1 MGTTS
6 TTTLQIGQRLERYRI
21 EGLLGSGGMGAVYRA
36 HDQMLQR
43 TVAIKVTDRADADT
57 RRLLLQ
63 EGRLAASLSHPAIC
77 RVHAIR
83 ADGNPPFIVMEHVQ
97 GIPLSTLIQ
106 GGRGLPVDVALRHT
120 RQLVDA
126 VAYAHHRGVVH
137 GDLKSANIMIEPG
150 GTLKIVDFGL
160 AVRHRIEGNAGE
172 FDLETTRASGRSGA
186 GTIPY
191 MSPEML
197 RGGPSDLLSDVWA
210 FGVVT
215 YEMVSGCRPFTGA
228 TRYEVAAAILTCT
241 PPPLP
246 SHVPG
251 RLRRIVVKCLEK
263 SRDNRYRSGR
273 DVAIDFEDLR

>member
-1 MGTTS
+1 M
-6 TTTLQIGQRLERYRI
+6 
-21 EGLLGSGGMGAVYRA
+21 GGMGVVYRA
-36 HDQMLQR
+36 RDRKLQR
-43 TVAIKVTDRADADT
+43 TVAIKVTDRTDADT
-57 RRLLLQ
+57 RRLLAQ
-63 EGRLAASLSHPAIC
+63 EGRLAASLCHPAIC
-77 RVHAIR
+77 RVYAIG
-83 ADGNPPFIVMEHVQ
+83 ANGNPPFIVMEHVN
-97 GIPLSTLIQ
+97 GMPLSTLIQ
-106 GGRGLPVDVALRHT
+106 PGRGLPVEVALRHAT
-120 RQLVDA
+120 QLVDA

-160 AVRHRIEGNAGE
+160 AVRQRIDGDASQ

-191 MSPEML
+191 MSPEVL

-210 FGVVT
+210 LGVVT
-215 YEMVSGCRPFTGA
+215 YEMLSGCRPFTGA
-228 TRYEVAAAILTCT
+228 TRYEVAAAIFTCP

-251 RLRRIVVKCLEK
+251 SLRRIVVKCLEK

-273 DVAIDFEDLR
+273 DVATAFEDLR